1 MRLIKT
7 KDKQKCKW
15 NDVLIYRLQ
24 QILFYLGLIIPF
36 PFIMIYTMY
45 VALNY
50 AEPFDPRYKYKVEPD
65 EDDFII

>member
-7 KDKQKCKW
+7 KDKQKYKW

-36 PFIMIYTMY
+36 PFIMIYTMC
-45 VALNY
+45 VDLGGRRIIKK
-50 AEPFDPRYKYKVEPD
+50 RYKYKVEPD

>member
-7 KDKQKCKW
+7 NDKQKYKW

-36 PFIMIYTMY
+36 PFIMIYTMC
-45 VALNY
+45 VDLSCAQIFNK
-50 AEPFDPRYKYKVEPD
+50 RNTYKVEPD
-65 EDDFII
+65 EDNFII

>member
-7 KDKQKCKW
+7 KDKQKYKW
-15 NDVLIYRLQ
+15 NDVLIYRVQ

-36 PFIMIYTMY
+36 PFIMIYAMC
-45 VALNY
+45 VDLNY

>member
-7 KDKQKCKW
+7 KNKQKYKW

-36 PFIMIYTMY
+36 PFIMIYAMC
-45 VALNY
+45 VDLGCRRIIKQ
-50 AEPFDPRYKYKVEPD
+50 RYTYKVDPD

>member
-7 KDKQKCKW
+7 KNKQKYKW

-36 PFIMIYTMY
+36 PFIMIYTMC
-45 VALNY
+45 VDLNY

>member
-7 KDKQKCKW
+7 KDKQKYKW

-36 PFIMIYTMY
+36 PFIMIYAMC
-45 VALNY
+45 VDLNY
-50 AEPFDPRYKYKVEPD
+50 AEPFDPRYIYKVEQD

>member
-7 KDKQKCKW
+7 TDKQKYKW
-15 NDVLIYRLQ
+15 NDVLIYRSQ

-36 PFIMIYTMY
+36 PFIMIYAMY
-45 VALNY
+45 VDLNY
-50 AEPFDPRYKYKVEPD
+50 AELFDPRYTYKVEPD

>member
-7 KDKQKCKW
+7 NDKQKYKW

-36 PFIMIYTMY
+36 PFIMIYAMC
-45 VALNY
+45 VDFNY
-50 AEPFDPRYKYKVEPD
+50 AKPFDPRYAYKVEPD

>member
-7 KDKQKCKW
+7 KDKQKYKW
-15 NDVLIYRLQ
+15 NDILIYRLQ

-36 PFIMIYTMY
+36 PFIMIYAMCVDLGDRRIIKKKNT
-45 VALNY
+45 
-50 AEPFDPRYKYKVEPD
+50 YKVEPD

>member
-7 KDKQKCKW
+7 KDKQKYKW
-15 NDVLIYRLQ
+15 NDILIYRLQ

-45 VALNY
+45 VDLNY